1 MQLQKDSNTFP
12 VSESL
17 LILDLSAASSA
28 LTDYFLKKSGILMD
42 CSFTLLVGVLGVSK
56 DGAVPPTGRL
66 GIAEA
71 PPFAEVMPKSSL
83 GEA

>member
-1 MQLQKDSNTFP
+1 
-12 VSESL
+12 
-17 LILDLSAASSA
+17 
-28 LTDYFLKKSGILMD
+28 MD